1 MILPANQ
8 AKLVASTN
16 REISSMMMHSFQ
28 TIRLEFSR
36 INTLLIE
43 AEQWPTVAKIFRA
56 GDVRGTASEEKCAV
70 HGFSDAPPSASK
82 SGYVNTLVWFQAAD
96 AENARKAQ
104 RLLDDEP

>member
-1 MILPANQ
+1 M
-8 AKLVASTN
+8 VASTN

-70 HGFSDAPPSASK
+70 HGFSDAPPSVSK
-82 SGYVNTLVWFQAAD
+82 SAYVNTLVWFQAAD